1 MNDATASQLQ
11 LLRQIRDAFDD
22 AGVDWWLFGGWA
34 MDAHIG
40 EVTRD
45 HADIEIFIW
54 IDDARVASR
63 ALVDAG
69 FQQWAAAEHPD
80 EGMPFMKDGQGVGLW
95 FLMRKAGGGIV
106 TPGRWSDW
114 PWVAGAFDGAPGGIE
129 RSRTSRYEPLRINW
143 TSR

>member
-11 LLRQIRDAFDD
+11 LLRQIRDSFDD

-54 IDDARVASR
+54 MT
-63 ALVDAG
+63 LV
-69 FQQWAAAEHPD
+69 
-80 EGMPFMKDGQGVGLW
+80 
-95 FLMRKAGGGIV
+95 
-106 TPGRWSDW
+106 
-114 PWVAGAFDGAPGGIE
+114 
-129 RSRTSRYEPLRINW
+129 
-143 TSR
+143 